1 VTPTMPRFNPPIE
14 LKKTMIITIF
24 ILVVTYFL
32 VPIKK
37 IKKIIERKQKNIAVK
52 RRYRGA
58 EKMAKDWMRKLKNTK
73 IEI

>member
-1 VTPTMPRFNPPIE
+1 MPRFNPPIE